1 MGGENIQLKNQKSNV
16 KNSKGINAQLTNA
29 ILMLIGCF
37 LSIIIIVFSN
47 LVKNKYEAI
56 VSSMTDYAECSKAIN
71 DFRDACSYTT
81 NQARLYS
88 VNLNTSYMD
97 NYFFEKNELRRCEN
111 ALEIIE
117 MTHKDD
123 PADVGLTM
131 ALREVELLKKK
142 EIYAIRLISEA
153 THLDI
158 STLPT
163 EVANISISSD
173 DIKLSDVEKL
183 EKSRQYLFDSEY
195 ISAVDNISKYCNS
208 VITSLVNC
216 YLNKQSLNNISIKNF
231 FQLEFILIIILIL
244 VVITLYILLVVLV
257 LLPLSRNCRSI
268 ESGKKMLVSGS
279 SEVRLISQIF
289 NNLYDKNALA
299 TSDLKHK
306 AEHDPLTGL
315 INRNGFNQIKDVLK
329 TVDEPI
335 AYLIVDIDYF
345 KSINDTYGHLTGDA
359 VLKKIANLMSEQ
371 FRNSDYV
378 ARIGGDEFA
387 VVMTKIGTT
396 PVNIIQRKIENMN
409 KSLQNVTDDLPSVS
423 LSVGVSF
430 SENGFR
436 AELEAQADEA
446 LYKVKKGGRC
456 NCSFYNMEFES

>member
-1 MGGENIQLKNQKSNV
+1 MNNQKSS
-16 KNSKGINAQLTNA
+16 KKFSKGINAQITNA
-29 ILMLIGCF
+29 ALMLVGCL
-37 LSIIIIVFSN
+37 LSVLIIIFSGF
-47 LVKNKYEAI
+47 VKNRYKTI
-56 VSSMTDYAECSKAIN
+56 VDSMNDYAECSKAIN
-71 DFRDACSYTT
+71 DFRDAASYLT

-88 VNLNTSYMD
+88 VNLNVSYLD
-97 NYFFEKNELRRCEN
+97 NYFFEKNDLKRCES
-111 ALEIIE
+111 AVEIIE

-123 PADVGLTM
+123 PADFGMTM
-131 ALREVELLKKK
+131 ALRESDFLAKK
-142 EIYAIRLISEA
+142 EMYAMRLVAEA
-153 THLDI
+153 THIDLN
-158 STLPT
+158 TLPD
-163 EVANISISSD
+163 EVKD
-173 DIKLSDVEKL
+173 LKLSEEDVLLSDTDKL
-183 EKSRQYLFDSEY
+183 EKARSQLFNSEY
-195 ISAVDNISKYCNS
+195 ISAVDQIAYYCNS
-208 VITSLVNC
+208 VTNSLVNS
-216 YLNKQSLNNISIKNF
+216 YLNKQTLSDITIKSYFAWEF
-231 FQLEFILIIILIL
+231 FITILLSV
-244 VVITLYILLVVLV
+244 VVIALYISLV
-257 LLPLSRNCRSI
+257 LLVLIPLNINCHSI
-268 ESGKKMLVSGS
+268 ESGKKMIVRGC

-345 KSINDTYGHLTGDA
+345 KSINDTYGHLVGDS

-396 PVNIIQRKIENMN
+396 PVSIIQRKIENMN

-423 LSVGVSF
+423 LSVGVAF

-436 AELEAQADEA
+436 TELEEQADKA

-456 NCSFYNMEFES
+456 NCSFYNLDIVE